1 MKTVLAAGC
10 FLTFVAFIPSLS
22 DATTRPSPTK
32 PCKALHIYDPLQIRK
47 CMRNYFDL
55 CAIDEKSEQV
65 LTNSSAKFG
74 TCLGQSIYSLI
85 FNSSFS
91 LPRRS
96 EVCKHK
102 LTTNFLNSKD
112 IEKCSSQL
120 DVICKKWNDADGV
133 RNLLLIVPGAKCIL
147 EKQPTYADP
156 ALWKQVTCSA
166 LAVFRNEAMPSLLK
180 VLDFFD
186 KLIGCVRPPP
196 APAC

>member
-1 MKTVLAAGC
+1 MKTVLAAGS

-22 DATTRPSPTK
+22 DATARPSPTK

-47 CMRNYFDL
+47 CMRNYLDL
-55 CAIDEKSEQV
+55 CAIGEKSEQV

-91 LPRRS
+91 LPTRP
-96 EVCKHK
+96 EVCKNR
-102 LTTNFLNSKD
+102 LTANLLNSND
-112 IEKCSSQL
+112 IGKCSSQL
-120 DVICKKWNDADGV
+120 EVICKKWNDADGV
-133 RNLLLIVPGAKCIL
+133 KNLLLILPGAKCIL
-147 EKQPTYADP
+147 EKQPKYADP
-156 ALWKQVTCSA
+156 KLWKQVTCSA
-166 LAVFRNEAMPSLLK
+166 LAVFRNETMPPLLK
-180 VLDFFD
+180 VLNFVD